1 MLKKF
6 LEKWRLWEE
15 ALLGMDDLQGDTLV
29 GLERRL
35 ARLETAVADLH
46 VPPREG
52 IPREDG
58 QMGDKR

>member
-15 ALLGMDDLQGDTLV
+15 ALLGMDDLQGDSLV

-35 ARLETAVADLH
+35 ARLETAVAELR
-46 VPPREG
+46 VAPAKGSRA
-52 IPREDG
+52 R
-58 QMGDKR
+58 RRTNV

>member
-6 LEKWRLWEE
+6 LEKWRRWEE
-15 ALLGMDDLQGDTLV
+15 ALLGIDDLQGDYLA

-35 ARLETAVADLH
+35 ARLETTAAGLNIA
-46 VPPREG
+46 PREG

-58 QMGDKR
+58 RVSDK